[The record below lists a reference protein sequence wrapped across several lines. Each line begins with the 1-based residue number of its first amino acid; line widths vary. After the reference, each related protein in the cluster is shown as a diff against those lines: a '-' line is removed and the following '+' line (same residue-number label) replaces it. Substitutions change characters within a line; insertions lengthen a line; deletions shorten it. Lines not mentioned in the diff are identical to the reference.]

1 MRILHSLNGGFVM
14 EYTKEDLMGVV
25 PIKSQVAGSAFTRV
39 RQQRVIFDKFGAEG
53 VSIYA
58 SINGK
63 KSVEEI
69 RADLNMQPRRIVEIL
84 EYMENEGVIQLKTI
98 FEIES
103 EKGI

>member
-1 MRILHSLNGGFVM
+1 M
-14 EYTKEDLMGVV
+14 EYTKEDLMGVI
-25 PIKSQVAGSAFTRV
+25 PIKSATSGSAFTRV
-39 RQQRVIFDKFGAEG
+39 KQQRAIFDKFGAEG

-69 RADLNMQPRRIVEIL
+69 RADLNMTASRIVEIL
-84 EYMENEGVIQLKTI
+84 EFMEREGVIQLKTI

-103 EKGI
+103 ERN

>member
-1 MRILHSLNGGFVM
+1 M
-14 EYTKEDLMGVV
+14 EYSKDDLLGVV
-25 PIKSQVAGSAFTRV
+25 PVKGKTTGSAFTRV
-39 RQQRVIFDKFGAEG
+39 KQQRAIFDKFGAEG

-69 RADLNMQPRRIVEIL
+69 RADLNLSPQRVVDIL
-84 EYMENEGVIQLKTI
+84 EFMESEGVVQLKTI

-103 EKGI
+103 EKNI